1 MQRGFISCPG
11 NVRMPVLQD
20 GLKLL
25 PQAILCLL
33 EAISS
38 QTSLSATNKES
49 SAYSL
54 FLWPPCVLQRGECS
68 PPPRF
73 SCLLGATFELQ
84 RSSGTFC
91 DPGSRSQAADGR
103 LEEEQPLKVEVNGFR
118 RSKPLCTSQLSS
130 LALFQ

>member
-33 EAISS
+33 EATSS
-38 QTSLSATNKES
+38 QTSLSATNKEP

-68 PPPRF
+68 PPPPWIF
-73 SCLLGATFELQ
+73 SFARCYL
-84 RSSGTFC
+84 
-91 DPGSRSQAADGR
+91 
-103 LEEEQPLKVEVNGFR
+103 
-118 RSKPLCTSQLSS
+118 
-130 LALFQ
+130 